1 MGMIL
6 TDEQQAILDGAK
18 GETMAKVMKT
28 LVMFG
33 EAFHAEK
40 MVPVTSRY
48 NHLVTSFGLGVLQ
61 PVYDL
66 MQQLID
72 AGAVSGQKFSAD
84 PRPLDPNVPA
94 NLLQQLVFKKFMYN
108 KQDFYEGQLEKL
120 GLLNKDA
127 FTCTCYMS
135 EVGNKPEQGEV
146 LSWSESS
153 AVVYANSVLGARCN
167 RNSGIMDI
175 MGSIVGF
182 VPYFGLLTDEG
193 RRATWVIKIETSKK
207 PEAQLLGSA
216 IGMKVMEDVPYVVGL
231 DKWLGTEL
239 DDAACTYL
247 KDFGAATASNGA
259 VGLYHIANLTPEAK
273 AQGEALIAE
282 GARVYVIDD
291 AELQRVK
298 DSYPVV
304 WKNRNAKPKLCF
316 MGCPHMSLEQLKTWT
331 DRVEQALADAAA
343 TRAEADAYL
352 AEAKAELAATGEK
365 ARRLSHEA
373 IENAALD
380 AERIVDTAQDEA
392 DALLQKAR
400 EQMRQEK
407 QAAIERAHTE
417 VVGLASDIAARIL
430 SREVTLKD
438 NREIAERFFHGTEG
452 GA

>member
-6 TDEQQAILDGAK
+6 TDEQQAILDGAR

-108 KQDFYEGQLEKL
+108 KQGFYEGQLEKL
-120 GLLNKDA
+120 GLLDKDA

-135 EVGNKPEQGEV
+135 EVGNKPEKGDV

-175 MGSIVGF
+175 MGSIVGY

-193 RRATWVIKIETSKK
+193 RKATWIVKIETAKK

-273 AQGEALIAE
+273 EQGEALIAE
-282 GARVYVIDD
+282 GAKIYVIDD

-298 DSYPVV
+298 DNYPVV
-304 WKNRNAKPKLCF
+304 WKNKDAKPKLCF

-331 DRVEQALADAAA
+331 DRVEQALAEAGRSKVCIPTVFTAAPA
-343 TRAEADAYL
+343 VLKEF
-352 AEAKAELAATGEK
+352 EK
-365 ARRLSHEA
+365 
-373 IENAALD
+373 
-380 AERIVDTAQDEA
+380 TPY
-392 DALLQKAR
+392 
-400 EQMRQEK
+400 
-407 QAAIERAHTE
+407 
-417 VVGLASDIAARIL
+417 AARLKKTGVITSYICPLMYMNNPLCGKMPVITSSNKLRTYTTARYYTDDEIL
-430 SREVTLKD
+430 VQITR
-438 NREIAERFFHGTEG
+438 G
-452 GA
+452 GAHA